1 MSKEFKILDRNK
13 VEVPNGGVVKFID
26 SDNEYQVLV
35 SISNIWYLQNIN
47 SDVMTLFE
55 LNNFDIEIDY
65 KEKIIQ
71 LSNLVFTDILSGK
84 VIDKVN
90 GLWKK

>member
-1 MSKEFKILDRNK
+1 MNELFKVIDMNEK
-13 VEVPNGGVVKFID
+13 VVPSGGVVKFID

-47 SDVMTLFE
+47 SDAKTLFE

-90 GLWKK
+90 EL